1 MLPQATETPNLPYID
16 KVWNPVQFE
25 AKVRAVSDSLDIDP
39 VWLMQVMNSESG
51 LDHRAVNRKS
61 GATGL
66 IQFLP
71 GTARRYGTTCKELR
85 EMGNI
90 EQLDYVQR
98 YFAGAGVHLASS
110 YDLYAYC
117 FFPAMLGK
125 PDWWVLKSKR
135 QTAEQV
141 GASNPGFDLND
152 DGVIQVWEFKKFVD
166 KKIVLS
172 LQNQD
177 GNSPE

>member
-1 MLPQATETPNLPYID
+1 MLPQGQELTPLPYLD

-51 LDHRAVNRKS
+51 LDHRIVNPHG

-85 EMGNI
+85 EMSNI
-90 EQLDYVQR
+90 EQLDYVQM
-98 YFAGAGVHLASS
+98 YFAGTRLESL
-110 YDLYAYC
+110 YDVYAYC

-135 QTAEQV
+135 QTAQQV
-141 GASNPGFDLND
+141 GKSNPGFDLND